1 MKKVVILILP
11 LLLLPALSFSKD
23 YGNYQGA
30 VYVSNYDGDTIK
42 FDLPGLH
49 PIIGN
54 KINIRL
60 NGIDTPEIRG
70 KCEQETYSAEQAKEM
85 VADILKD
92 AETIDLKNMERGKYF
107 RIAADVFA
115 DGENLA
121 DILID
126 AGMAIRYEGGKKT
139 HNWCE

>member
-1 MKKVVILILP
+1 MKKAVILILF

-23 YGNYQGA
+23 YGDYQGA

-54 KINIRL
+54 KINIRV

-70 KCEQETYSAEQAKEM
+70 KCEQEKYSAEQAREM

-92 AETIDLKNMERGKYF
+92 AEKIDLKNMERGKYF

-115 DGENLA
+115 DGESLA
-121 DILID
+121 EILIES
-126 AGMAIRYEGGKKT
+126 GMAVRYEGGKKT